1 MTTQWFPDDLGRSE
15 DASVQGV
22 KLAAIDLLP
31 RQDLT
36 ADPRIV
42 AQKCVRALSDDLK
55 RGRWAIEACERR
67 RHGAQ
72 ATHPEAGL
80 LFEVELLDALVHTRL
95 PDRRALFLAAYKVC
109 RWSKAEHVQSLG
121 ANGPWIA
128 LVLEQ
133 EAAMRAAYETLPPA
147 VKLLRLLED
156 SDDRI
161 PERTLAQW
169 PRMRDIF
176 LTYPQYLSLTIDSAR
191 YKAWNAAHRE
201 LQERPASAPHIAIA
215 SSTPSMP
222 PMPQRTS
229 PVTPSVDVAQQRPRQ
244 AQRPAWV
251 SWMIKRRD
259 ALIVCTAA
267 FCVMVYLVSR
277 IAAPAEHSVRPALVA
292 PSPSLV
298 LTLPEHSR
306 TDAENCGYIDLVVHQ
321 PTWKL
326 PEAAEQQHRF
336 AELITG
342 CMKENH
348 WHARTSPDAVLERLG
363 VHS

>member
-1 MTTQWFPDDLGRSE
+1 MTTQWFPDDLGLSE
-15 DASVQGV
+15 DASVQSV
-22 KLAAIDLLP
+22 KLAAIEPLP

-42 AQKCVRALSDDLK
+42 AQKFVRALGDDLK
-55 RGRWAIEACERR
+55 RGRWATEACERR
-67 RHGAQ
+67 WHGAQ

-80 LFEVELLDALVHTRL
+80 LFEIELLDALVHTRL
-95 PDRRALFLAAYKVC
+95 PDRRILFLAAYKLC

-121 ANGPWIA
+121 TNGPWIA
-128 LVLEQ
+128 LVLAQ

-169 PRMRDIF
+169 PRMREIF
-176 LTYPQYLSLTIDSAR
+176 LAYPQYLSLTIDSTR
-191 YKAWNAAHRE
+191 FKAWNAAYRE
-201 LQERPASAPHIAIA
+201 LQERPASASQTAIA
-215 SSTPSMP
+215 SRSSPP
-222 PMPQRTS
+222 PMPQHAS
-229 PVTPSVDVAQQRPRQ
+229 PVTPSVDVAQQRPPR
-244 AQRPAWV
+244 AQHPAWA

-277 IAAPAEHSVRPALVA
+277 IAAPAERSARPGLVA
-292 PSPSLV
+292 PSPSLI

-326 PEAAEQQHRF
+326 PQAAEQQRRF

-342 CMKENH
+342 CMKANH
-348 WHARTSPDAVLERLG
+348 WHARTAPDAVLERLG
-363 VHS
+363 VHT

>member
-1 MTTQWFPDDLGRSE
+1 MTTQWFPDDLGLPE
-15 DASVQGV
+15 DASKQGI
-22 KLAAIDLLP
+22 KLVPIEPPP
-31 RQDLT
+31 RQDLA
-36 ADPRIV
+36 ADPRAV
-42 AQKCVRALSDDLK
+42 AQKCIRALIDDLN
-55 RGRWAIEACERR
+55 RGRWASEACERQWHR
-67 RHGAQ
+67 AQ
-72 ATHPEAGL
+72 ATHPEAGP
-80 LFEVELLDALVHTRL
+80 LFEIDLLDALIHTRL
-95 PDRRALFLAAYKVC
+95 SHRRALFLAAYKLF
-109 RWSKAEHVQSLG
+109 RWANAEHVQSLG

-176 LTYPQYLSLTIDSAR
+176 LIYPQYLSLTIDSAR
-191 YKAWNAAHRE
+191 FKAWNTAYRE
-201 LQERPASAPHIAIA
+201 LQARPASTPHTPRA
-215 SSTPSMP
+215 STSMP
-222 PMPQRTS
+222 PMPQQA
-229 PVTPSVDVAQQRPRQ
+229 PPPTPSQNVARQRAPRSQQ
-244 AQRPAWV
+244 PAWA

-259 ALIVCTAA
+259 ALVVCTAA
-267 FCVMVYLVSR
+267 FCVMVYLVAR
-277 IAAPAEHSVRPALVA
+277 IAAPAERSVRPADVA

-306 TDAENCGYIDLVVHQ
+306 TSVENCGYIDLVVHQ

-326 PEAAEQQHRF
+326 PQTAEQQRRF

-342 CMKENH
+342 CMKVNH
-348 WHARTSPDAVLERLG
+348 WHVRTSPDTALERLG
-363 VHS
+363 VHA

>member
-1 MTTQWFPDDLGRSE
+1 M
-15 DASVQGV
+15 QGI
-22 KLAAIDLLP
+22 KLAAVELPP

-42 AQKCVRALSDDLK
+42 AQKGVRALSDDVT
-55 RGRWAIEACERR
+55 RGRWASEACERR
-67 RHGAQ
+67 WHSAQ

-80 LFEVELLDALVHTRL
+80 LFEIELLDGLVYTRL
-95 PDRRALFLAAYKVC
+95 PHRRALFLAAYKVC
-109 RWSKAEHVQSLG
+109 RWSNAEHVQSLG
-121 ANGPWIA
+121 THGPWIA

-176 LTYPQYLSLTIDSAR
+176 LAYPQYLSLTIDSTR
-191 YKAWNAAHRE
+191 FKAWNAAYGA
-201 LQERPASAPHIAIA
+201 LQERPTSAPHIA
-215 SSTPSMP
+215 STPSMP
-222 PMPQRTS
+222 PLPQRA
-229 PVTPSVDVAQQRPRQ
+229 PPLAPSVDVAQQRPPR
-244 AQRPAWV
+244 AHRPVWV

-259 ALIVCTAA
+259 ALIMCTAA

-277 IAAPAEHSVRPALVA
+277 IAAPAERSVRPGLVA

-326 PEAAEQQHRF
+326 PEAAEQQRRF

-348 WHARTSPDAVLERLG
+348 WHARTSPDAVLEHLG